1 MHAYVINLARS
12 PDRRAH
18 IVAELQR
25 TGLTYEFIDAVDGR
39 NLDLDDTT
47 LVDPVLI
54 ARYSFPAGTAGCSLS
69 HLSAYKKILADG
81 FEHALILED
90 DIALPT
96 DLNELAEDLASHM
109 TGAEVALLNYAS
121 CPPGPLRIG
130 SMGSVELSSSRLF
143 ALPIDVRQLVNSGAY
158 VITRE
163 ACERTIEHLLPIR
176 AAADDWHFFYDQGFF
191 DRIRCVLPQPVPKSP
206 QFESTIGLYS
216 LGTGFKARLVGPLV
230 RHKIPGIHQALTYRR
245 QRIMRSWDRIEVVD
259 QPFVEKPSRL
269 G

>member
-1 MHAYVINLARS
+1 MTGRSRVVTQCKVPSSAPTPPSALWRRSTHSICSHRCRKESTLVMHAYVINLARS

-109 TGAEVALLNYAS
+109 TGAEVALL
-121 CPPGPLRIG
+121 
-130 SMGSVELSSSRLF
+130 
-143 ALPIDVRQLVNSGAY
+143 
-158 VITRE
+158 
-163 ACERTIEHLLPIR
+163 
-176 AAADDWHFFYDQGFF
+176 
-191 DRIRCVLPQPVPKSP
+191 
-206 QFESTIGLYS
+206 
-216 LGTGFKARLVGPLV
+216 
-230 RHKIPGIHQALTYRR
+230 
-245 QRIMRSWDRIEVVD
+245 
-259 QPFVEKPSRL
+259 
-269 G
+269 